1 MHDPRFRDSFR
12 APPPRADGERLEKAL
27 AEAGVFSRRDAQFA
41 IRAGRVRVTG
51 RRVAELPCL
60 IDPAQDLVELDGEIV
75 DLRGRA
81 GRRSRARIYLML
93 HKPKGVISTVRDP
106 GGRANVV
113 DMVRAAVPAGE
124 RVYPV
129 GRLDADS
136 TGLVLLTN
144 DGELAHRLAH
154 PSSGIRKEYRVAVQG
169 ALPPTALAQLAK
181 GAFLADRHSPTGGA
195 RRARM
200 QDVRVLR
207 RVRNRRDGDLSLV
220 SVMLTEGQN
229 REIRRLFARVGA
241 RVRSLERVA
250 LGTLTLG
257 RLPRGHYRALRG
269 EEVLALRRSVGLG

>member
-41 IRAGRVRVTG
+41 IRAGRVRVNG

-195 RRARM
+195 KRARM

-220 SVMLTEGQN
+220 SVTLTEGQN
-229 REIRRLFARVGA
+229 REIRRLFARVCIK
-241 RVRSLERVA
+241 VRSLERVA
-250 LGTLTLG
+250 LGPLRLG
-257 RLPRGHYRALRG
+257 RLPPGRWRALDG
-269 EEVLALRRSVGLG
+269 EEVLALRRSVRLG